1 MQTVWENCDKRNS
14 GPVNF
19 IVESR
24 LPLSCTNQFR
34 ARKPESGVL
43 KMVQQINTDF
53 CLEHSVHKRQDYLFR
68 RFVAPLNFSPERH
81 EKQCPIHFSIG
92 FSVTFLVNGKQ
103 PWLLPSETDWDEKKK
118 FGKCNGNLRLARALR
133 SSSTP
138 PGFFYFRRT
147 NDVRSFAAC
156 FNIGDVLHTQAG
168 FGQTRSPVMGYWSDR
183 IKTSQK
189 EAFPLV
195 EVELKRPDENSS
207 LF

>member
-1 MQTVWENCDKRNS
+1 
-14 GPVNF
+14 
-19 IVESR
+19 
-24 LPLSCTNQFR
+24 
-34 ARKPESGVL
+34 
-43 KMVQQINTDF
+43 MVQQINTDF

-68 RFVAPLNFSPERH
+68 CFVAPLNFSPERH

-133 SSSTP
+133 SSSTH

-156 FNIGDVLHTQAG
+156 FNIGDVLHAQAG

-195 EVELKRPDENSS
+195 EVELKRPDRNCS
-207 LF
+207 LFQALG